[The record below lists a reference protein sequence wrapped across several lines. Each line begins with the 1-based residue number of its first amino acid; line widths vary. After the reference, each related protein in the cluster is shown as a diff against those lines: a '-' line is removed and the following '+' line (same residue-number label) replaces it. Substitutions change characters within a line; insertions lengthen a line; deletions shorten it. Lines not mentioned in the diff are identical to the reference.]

1 MAPSTPHAVAGY
13 TVQVDARGTAIV
25 CRGARVRSSFHIVK
39 RGSYAECKQHAER
52 YSYPL
57 HEAA

>member
-13 TVQVDARGTAIV
+13 SVQVDAHGTAIV

>member
-13 TVQVDARGTAIV
+13 TVQVDAHGTAIV
-25 CRGARVRSSFHIVK
+25 CRGARVRASFHIVK